1 MNMSGA
7 KHLLSRLQSRVDQ
20 LRALIPHWRTLPVL
34 LRSVAARAQSRVA
47 QLRAFIPHWRALP
60 VLLHS
65 AVARTQFRVDQLRRG
80 VIANLRALPGLMRSV
95 PGRVRSIRARWDW
108 ARVQRNA
115 RSLWQHMLHP
125 GIAARLAIAFVVVAL
140 LAVAANLI
148 VEHGVSIIET
158 TTTIQTAPPPSVIVK
173 RPAAPPEVSAPTET
187 AESAASIEV
196 ITAARAE
203 PLLSA
208 IVEYEGAVQRRSEV
222 SNPVNTDLVRSNQQ
236 RLQEEATSFADK
248 AAPADDHAHANV
260 KKVVS
265 RAAML
270 SRDGKELIRDADA
283 RRGMVAEYWEHFESV
298 DRRMKGSVDRSF
310 KIFGRVIARQSLISL
325 GRDLDDLRRRSEPLT
340 PAGGYD
346 PAMLERL
353 AQSQTHFAT
362 TIEENSHELAS
373 SQSDEWVARL
383 KEEIADVISSREQL
397 GTLDLQTTH
406 ALAAFQKDAE
416 DLSDTARAVAE
427 VTRKRAAAS
436 AAAAAKA
443 AATAQ
448 AEKVA
453 GRLKAA
459 REAATEA
466 AAPPPAPVAAATKTT
481 TTSKVRPPGP
491 ERTIIAVISAAV
503 LVLLL
508 FISVA
513 TVRSIV
519 GPIRKFM
526 ETTAQL
532 AGGNSRAR
540 VTRGGIKELD
550 SLALAFNQMADKL
563 AAAQATTLDYQSQL
577 EARVDER
584 TRQLQHLAEHDSL
597 TGLPNRRQL
606 LSYLNLSLKNAA
618 RDGTL
623 VGVFFLDLDNFK
635 NINDSMG
642 HAFGDLVLQA
652 ISQRLR
658 EATELGGFAARLGGD
673 EFTVI
678 HEHADSTE
686 EITRAGG
693 ALVCAFQKPLIVQ
706 ERELLISV
714 SVGASVYPHDERDA
728 DALLRA
734 ADAALFHAKN
744 LGRSRLCMFRAE
756 LLEAAALKFRIEQE
770 LRRAVDRGEF
780 ELLFQPEANFEGPG
794 TQLVEALLR
803 WRLPDGRHVSPA
815 EFLAVAEESG
825 LIMNISDWVFRSA
838 VQSAAQWHYGPW
850 PDVRVAVNVSA
861 RQLLDP
867 HFVEHIQKLLEEFRL
882 PARCIEIE
890 LTENVLQ
897 TGPATIETLR
907 QLRALGLAIALDDFG
922 TGYSSLASL
931 EQLPLTRVKLDRS
944 LTQSIDAS
952 DRALAIARAI
962 VGLCANLGLEVT
974 AEGVERVEQLA
985 LLLDMPSV
993 CLQGYLICSPLAAET
1008 VPRMVKEMPQH
1019 LQSLLLSTPERK
1031 SAHAPTQ
1038 SSEPS
1043 EPASHQGP
1051 ARLPR
1056 TAAS

>member
-1 MNMSGA
+1 MSGA
-7 KHLLSRLQSRVDQ
+7 KHILSALHSRVGQLRRDAISRLHALPVLMRSVPERVHSRVGQLRRDAISRLHALPVLMRSAPARVHSRVDQ
-20 LRALIPHWRTLPVL
+20 LRRNAVL
-34 LRSVAARAQSRVA
+34 GL
-47 QLRAFIPHWRALP
+47 HALP
-60 VLLHS
+60 V
-65 AVARTQFRVDQLRRG
+65 
-80 VIANLRALPGLMRSV
+80 LMRSV
-95 PGRVRSIRARWDW
+95 PERVRSVRARWDW
-108 ARVQRNA
+108 LRVQRTA
-115 RSLWQHMLHP
+115 RNLWLHLRRP
-125 GIAARLAIAFVVVAL
+125 GIAARLAIAFVAVAL

-158 TTTIQTAPPPSVIVK
+158 TTTIQAAPPPPLFVK
-173 RPAAPPEVSAPTET
+173 KAAAPPALSIPTEI
-187 AESAASIEV
+187 AGSASAVQV

-203 PLLSA
+203 PLLAA
-208 IVEYEGAVQRRSEV
+208 IVEYEGAVERRSD
-222 SNPVNTDLVRSNQQ
+222 SANTVNTDLVRTTQQ
-236 RLQEEATSFADK
+236 RLQEETTSFADK
-248 AAPADDHAHANV
+248 AAPADERADL
-260 KKVVS
+260 KKLAA
-265 RAAML
+265 RAATL
-270 SRDGKELIRDADA
+270 SRDGKELIRDADG
-283 RRGMVAEYWEHFESV
+283 RRSMVAEYWEHFESV
-298 DRRMKGSVDRSF
+298 DRRMKGSLDRSF

-346 PAMLERL
+346 PAVLDRL
-353 AQSQTHFAT
+353 AQSQAHFAT
-362 TIEENSHELAS
+362 TLEENSRELAS

-383 KEEIADVISSREQL
+383 KEELADVISSREQL
-397 GTLDLQTTH
+397 GTLDQQTTH
-406 ALAAFQKDAE
+406 ALAIFQKDAE
-416 DLSDTARAVAE
+416 DVSVTARAVAE

-436 AAAAAKA
+436 AAAATKA
-443 AATAQ
+443 AITAQ

-453 GRLKAA
+453 ERIKAA
-459 REAATEA
+459 EETAAEPATPPVFV
-466 AAPPPAPVAAATKTT
+466 AAPTKTT
-481 TTSKVRPPGP
+481 TTSKMRPPGP

-503 LVLLL
+503 LLLL
-508 FISVA
+508 LVISIA

-532 AGGNSRAR
+532 ASGNVRAR
-540 VTRGGIKELD
+540 VARGGIKELD

-563 AAAQATTLDYQSQL
+563 AAAQATTLEYQGQL

-606 LSYLNLSLKNAA
+606 SSYLNLSLKNAA
-618 RDGTL
+618 REGTL

-652 ISQRLR
+652 IAQRLR

-678 HEHADSTE
+678 HEHADSAE
-686 EITRAGG
+686 EISRAGG

-714 SVGASVYPHDERDA
+714 SVGASVYPDNERDA
-728 DALLRA
+728 EALLRA
-734 ADAALFHAKN
+734 ADAALFHAKS
-744 LGRSRLCMFRAE
+744 LGRSRVCMFRAE

-780 ELLFQPEANFEGPG
+780 ELLFQPEANFDGPG

-838 VQSAAQWHYGPW
+838 VQNAAQWHYGPW

-867 HFVEHIQKLLEEFRL
+867 HFVEQIEKLLAEFRL

-962 VGLCANLGLEVT
+962 VGLCASLGLEVT

-985 LLLDMPSV
+985 LLLDLPSV
-993 CLQGYLICSPLAAET
+993 CLQGYLICSPLAAEA

-1031 SAHAPTQ
+1031 SAALPAP
-1038 SSEPS
+1038 SSEPV
-1043 EPASHQGP
+1043 AHQGP
-1051 ARLPR
+1051 VRVPR
-1056 TAAS
+1056 KAAS

>member
-65 AVARTQFRVDQLRRG
+65 AVARTQARVDQLRRG

-158 TTTIQTAPPPSVIVK
+158 TTTIQTAAPPPLIVK
-173 RPAAPPEVSAPTET
+173 RVAAPSPVPVPTELVENV
-187 AESAASIEV
+187 APVEV

-203 PLLSA
+203 PLLGA
-208 IVEYEGAVQRRSEV
+208 IVEYEGAVERRSEV
-222 SNPVNTDLVRSNQQ
+222 SNTLNTDLVRTTQL
-236 RLQEEATSFADK
+236 RMHEEMSAFVDK
-248 AAPADDHAHANV
+248 ADGANNRV
-260 KKVVS
+260 LLKKLATRATTLYHDGEEVV
-265 RAAML
+265 
-270 SRDGKELIRDADA
+270 RDSDA
-283 RRGMVAEYWEHFESV
+283 RRAMVAEYWKRFENV
-298 DRRMKGSVDRSF
+298 DRRMKGSVDGSF

-325 GRDLDDLRRRSEPLT
+325 GRDLDDVRRRSEQLT

-406 ALAAFQKDAE
+406 ALAAFQRDAE

-606 LSYLNLSLKNAA
+606 LSYLNLSLKSAA
-618 RDGTL
+618 RAGTL
-623 VGVFFLDLDNFK
+623 LGVFFLDLDNFK

-686 EITRAGG
+686 EISRAGG

-838 VQSAAQWHYGPW
+838 VQSAAQWHNGAW

-867 HFVEHIQKLLEEFRL
+867 HFVEQIQNLLREYHL

-890 LTENVLQ
+890 LTENVVQ

-907 QLRALGLAIALDDFG
+907 QLRSLGLAIALDDFG

-952 DRALAIARAI
+952 DRALALARAI
-962 VGLCANLGLEVT
+962 VGPCANLGLGGT

>member
-1 MNMSGA
+1 MDMSGA
-7 KHLLSRLQSRVDQ
+7 KRLLSKWQSRADQ
-20 LRALIPHWRTLPVL
+20 VRRDLLPRLRALPVMSGAKRL
-34 LRSVAARAQSRVA
+34 LSKAQSRADQVRRD
-47 QLRAFIPHWRALP
+47 LLPRLRALP
-60 VLLHS
+60 VL
-65 AVARTQFRVDQLRRG
+65 
-80 VIANLRALPGLMRSV
+80 MRSV
-95 PGRVRSIRARWDW
+95 LGQLRSIRARWD
-108 ARVQRNA
+108 RPRLQRAALN
-115 RSLWQHMLHP
+115 LWQHMRRP
-125 GIAARLAIAFVVVAL
+125 GIAARLAIAFLGVAL

-158 TTTIQTAPPPSVIVK
+158 TTTIQTAPTPPIIV
-173 RPAAPPEVSAPTET
+173 RSLAAPSPMSIASAPTEN
-187 AESAASIEV
+187 AVPIEV
-196 ITAARAE
+196 ITVARAE
-203 PLLSA
+203 PLLAA
-208 IVEYEGAVQRRSEV
+208 IVEYEGAVERRSDV
-222 SNPVNTDLVRSNQQ
+222 SNTVNTDLVRTTQQ
-236 RLQEEATSFADK
+236 RLQEETTSFADK
-248 AAPADDHAHANV
+248 AAPAEERANL
-260 KKVVS
+260 KKLSS

-298 DRRMKGSVDRSF
+298 DRRMKGSVDSSF

-346 PAMLERL
+346 PEMLERL

-362 TIEENSHELAS
+362 TLEENSRNLAN
-373 SQSDEWVARL
+373 SQSEEWVARL
-383 KEEIADVISSREQL
+383 KEDLSSVISSREQL
-397 GTLDLQTTH
+397 GTLDQQTTR
-406 ALAAFQKDAE
+406 ALATFQKDVE
-416 DLSDTARAVAE
+416 DLSGAVRAVAE
-427 VTRKRAAAS
+427 VTRKRAEAS
-436 AAAAAKA
+436 AAAAAAK
-443 AATAQ
+443 ATATATAH
-448 AEKVA
+448 AEEVA
-453 GRLKAA
+453 ERLKDAQ
-459 REAATEA
+459 EAAVEP
-466 AAPPPAPVAAATKTT
+466 APPPALLAAPTTTT

-503 LVLLL
+503 LLLL
-508 FISVA
+508 LVISIA

-532 AGGNSRAR
+532 ASGNARAR
-540 VTRGGIKELD
+540 VGRGGIKELD
-550 SLALAFNQMADKL
+550 SLACAFNQMADKL
-563 AAAQATTLDYQSQL
+563 AAAQATTLEYQSQL

-606 LSYLNLSLKNAA
+606 LSYLNLSLKSAA
-618 RDGTL
+618 RAGTL

-652 ISQRLR
+652 IALRLR

-678 HEHADSTE
+678 LEHADSTE
-686 EITRAGG
+686 EIARAGG
-693 ALVCAFQKPLIVQ
+693 ALVYAFQKPLIVQ

-714 SVGASVYPHDERDA
+714 SVGASIYPDNERDA

-770 LRRAVDRGEF
+770 LRRAVERGEF
-780 ELLFQPEANFEGPG
+780 ELLFQPEVNFDGLG

-815 EFLAVAEESG
+815 DFLAVAEESG
-825 LIMNISDWVFRSA
+825 LIMNISDWVLRSA
-838 VQSAAQWHYGPW
+838 VQSAAQWHYGSW
-850 PDVRVAVNVSA
+850 PEVRVAVNVSA

-867 HFVEHIQKLLEEFRL
+867 HFVEQIQKLLSEFRL

-962 VGLCANLGLEVT
+962 VGLCASLGLEVT
-974 AEGVERVEQLA
+974 AEGVERVEQLS
-985 LLLDMPSV
+985 LLLELPSV
-993 CLQGYLICSPLAAET
+993 CLQGYLICSPLAAEA
-1008 VPRMVKEMPQH
+1008 VPRMVQEMPQH
-1019 LQSLLLSTPERK
+1019 LQSLLLTTPEPK
-1031 SAHAPTQ
+1031 ALEHAAAP
-1038 SSEPS
+1038 SSE
-1043 EPASHQGP
+1043 AAGYHGP
-1051 ARLPR
+1051 VRIAR
-1056 TAAS
+1056 TATS

>member
-1 MNMSGA
+1 
-7 KHLLSRLQSRVDQ
+7 
-20 LRALIPHWRTLPVL
+20 
-34 LRSVAARAQSRVA
+34 
-47 QLRAFIPHWRALP
+47 
-60 VLLHS
+60 
-65 AVARTQFRVDQLRRG
+65 
-80 VIANLRALPGLMRSV
+80 
-95 PGRVRSIRARWDW
+95 
-108 ARVQRNA
+108 
-115 RSLWQHMLHP
+115 
-125 GIAARLAIAFVVVAL
+125 
-140 LAVAANLI
+140 
-148 VEHGVSIIET
+148 
-158 TTTIQTAPPPSVIVK
+158 
-173 RPAAPPEVSAPTET
+173 
-187 AESAASIEV
+187 
-196 ITAARAE
+196 
-203 PLLSA
+203 
-208 IVEYEGAVQRRSEV
+208 
-222 SNPVNTDLVRSNQQ
+222 
-236 RLQEEATSFADK
+236 
-248 AAPADDHAHANV
+248 
-260 KKVVS
+260 
-265 RAAML
+265 L
-270 SRDGKELIRDADA
+270 SRDGKELIRDADG
-283 RRGMVAEYWEHFESV
+283 RRSMVAEYWEHFESV
-298 DRRMKGSVDRSF
+298 DRRMKGSLDRSF

-346 PAMLERL
+346 PAVLDRL
-353 AQSQTHFAT
+353 AQSQAHFAT
-362 TIEENSHELAS
+362 TLEENSRELAS

-383 KEEIADVISSREQL
+383 KEELADVISSREQL
-397 GTLDLQTTH
+397 GTLDQQTTH
-406 ALAAFQKDAE
+406 ALAIFQKDAE
-416 DLSDTARAVAE
+416 DVSVTARAVAE

-436 AAAAAKA
+436 AAAATKA
-443 AATAQ
+443 AITAQ

-453 GRLKAA
+453 ERIKAA
-459 REAATEA
+459 EETAAEPATPPVFV
-466 AAPPPAPVAAATKTT
+466 AAPTKTT
-481 TTSKVRPPGP
+481 TTSKMRPPGP

-503 LVLLL
+503 LLLL
-508 FISVA
+508 LVISIA

-532 AGGNSRAR
+532 ASGNVRAR
-540 VTRGGIKELD
+540 VARGGIKELD

-563 AAAQATTLDYQSQL
+563 AAAQATTLEYQGQL

-606 LSYLNLSLKNAA
+606 SSYLNLSLKNAA
-618 RDGTL
+618 REGTL

-652 ISQRLR
+652 IAQRLR

-678 HEHADSTE
+678 HEHADSAE
-686 EITRAGG
+686 EISRAGG

-714 SVGASVYPHDERDA
+714 SVGASVYPDNERDA
-728 DALLRA
+728 EALLRA
-734 ADAALFHAKN
+734 ADAALFHAKS
-744 LGRSRLCMFRAE
+744 LGRSRVCMFRAE

-780 ELLFQPEANFEGPG
+780 ELLFQPEANFDGPG

-838 VQSAAQWHYGPW
+838 VQNAAQWHYGPW

-867 HFVEHIQKLLEEFRL
+867 HFVEQIEKLLAEFRL

-962 VGLCANLGLEVT
+962 VGLCASLGLEVT

-985 LLLDMPSV
+985 LLLDLPSV
-993 CLQGYLICSPLAAET
+993 CLQGYLICSPLAAEA

-1031 SAHAPTQ
+1031 SAALPAP
-1038 SSEPS
+1038 SSEPV
-1043 EPASHQGP
+1043 AHQGP
-1051 ARLPR
+1051 VRVPR
-1056 TAAS
+1056 KAAS